1 MADPTPFVPATE
13 SAPQTEAYAKK
24 DPVVPSLEEMAGTIY
39 VQPDPEPEEESF
51 FDFNIFG
58 DDEDDDDQD
67 DPMGETVVLPSK
79 EYQRSLK
86 VASKSAFPI
95 DDAIQIH
102 KTWSGKDIDDDVDK
116 AESEGLIDTAI
127 DIAGTGLSFISDVM
141 ETPQDLFGI
150 GNLWQLGTV
159 ADVAGLQTEDQAGK
173 LLHNLTG
180 DFTELLGDANSII
193 ADYTS
198 PSMGIKSLLEDSDIG
213 PEKELIVQKRNEEFN
228 DAANELGKHI
238 YSALAD
244 KKILAAAMENP
255 GYLFSNR
262 WNLTGEMFLDFMIP
276 PDLARKLANNMN
288 ESILINSM
296 LPFQQARQ
304 ALDIAS
310 TASAVTSMVLDEDV
324 TPGMALEQKAKSIVP
339 YSPKTLANA
348 AADPVGRMVLGLAAE
363 VAFDPLW
370 FLGPA
375 KAAVTVQ
382 KGNQTFSL
390 TGKASQAAG
399 ILEGLSGKV
408 GQANSFR
415 RLVLDLIIPDK
426 STKEGLENVQEAKQ
440 VVNKLLQSGSQSAKK
455 DMQTANKFK
464 SLADTVD
471 TGGSYGL
478 APFATVGGLNRAKQE
493 LINLIKAQ
501 KAELTAIITSKGP
514 KVRQRT
520 LHVQKKIK
528 ELTSDLAIINSK
540 TDPDSVLKMLRSV
553 ENKYRYNAK
562 VTNYKIN
569 QVRTLVEL
577 ADNAKVSNLALE
589 KGLPVVG
596 TWHIPLTGKQVEVG
610 AKLRGQLSEVA
621 SNLNKALGDS
631 QVLAIATGPIS
642 KALKPLT
649 YSSVQAKRIQNTKN
663 GFEPT
668 HGFKFS
674 EKFVDATHTLLSKV
688 EVSAKEKVYEP
699 YFLRG
704 LDWLGMAFGTRRWN
718 PFVSH
723 RNNAFE
729 TSFYGVRQ
737 NAFMMDTPLSYSSIM
752 RVKRVRPELWDNYQE
767 ALTNYIRQVSIMQ
780 SELTNKVGRVYST
793 AEGALKEYKS
803 NSAKRIEQIP
813 DEVSKLTNDLSQLPK
828 RGGSK
833 ETQAKRVAI
842 RKEISQLKSEI
853 DELKLIVSDEYN
865 VNTLVTD
872 VGSMIEE
879 GVGFLDDNPWLGVV
893 RTEWLAVRNDL
904 AIKLQKPTEEIDQ
917 AIAAMSR
924 FLKGDKVKA
933 DEYAKIINQLAQVLD
948 GQTNP
953 VSIQKLEMSD
963 LADAL
968 EIRLEQRL
976 KVLSSVK
983 EKTLSEIIYKTI
995 DITDGKPFGRETEQ
1009 AIQDMLLKVLGGDEG
1024 LVADILSDAAGIYG
1038 GAARSPEEALKFFAT
1053 SLMDD
1058 FDLIAE
1064 SKAAG
1069 RVLTTK
1075 ELSRVGTGPHPLT
1088 PKSHKGF
1095 GEETFDMSLEEFAH
1109 FIKNEDIEFA
1119 ATFDGKS
1126 GQMIAHSKGDAE
1138 GVEFLDGVLDVAE
1151 KEVLSTNLIARGDH
1165 VSIHNHPSESLA
1177 TYGDEAPQKIKK
1189 VIDEA
1194 QLQELNELAGTNLAP
1209 NELISNYVP
1218 SPEDLVIAIASNSKR
1233 EVIINPDGTA
1243 WIFDRPANG
1252 WMGDELAGDF
1262 NLQSR
1267 ADKAAKETKGFE
1279 LYIDDIRE
1287 AANVTVE
1294 KEFQSLKDELVRLS
1308 SLPEDRRSVLVKKEL
1323 QGWMDRVFVSVR
1335 EEVNAQ
1341 TIELYEEVFGVRPYK
1356 VALPKRYSVSRSIRR
1371 GDEPGYVK
1379 LERNI
1384 IGKRIRRAIQ
1394 DKKTET
1400 KATLKEIEQFQVGA
1414 KTELTLVT
1422 KELKKT
1428 LHAKEQRVASVFEDF
1443 VGKHFDDYPEDVL
1456 YEEILPDIRRAIS
1469 NWVKTDYPDGVK
1481 IEGVSRSASEW
1492 LASERAAGLL
1502 ELPSGVTDSEI
1513 ESLRRSQISLGNQRA
1528 SLEHRVKILTDAVS
1542 KVEKKIA
1549 RGGQVVTP
1557 LTKKAVKVDAK
1568 ILRNKR
1574 IKDVLK
1580 NLVEEAGDK
1589 DTAVVALKDSL
1600 GSLLALP
1607 DTPQFNKMID
1617 AMAESIARNAFDR
1630 KKPLSLKK
1638 SIEQGKEAFRKVGK
1652 EELNDLQ
1659 KKLAEEI
1666 PRIVIPKR
1674 GKNGEDFVRPLQDWE
1689 LEVWAEFKKVT
1700 QHLDPEESMLAAYSA
1715 LADSPKLINEKTVG
1729 KAQYE
1734 RLKDNYKQLIGQRMG
1749 KLPKELEEVKK
1760 AFQGLIKHY
1769 EDLYVQYG
1777 MDFIKSP
1784 EEMLRFWGVVDYIPH
1799 LPMKSKDLLEVG
1811 YSSAIKSQERMSKFA
1826 SGLEQQLGGK
1836 MDARKQRAISGTMRE
1851 INASTSGQSL
1861 AIDPTTLMARYWQS
1875 VKALTSQELVYSLLN
1890 GGVIQTV
1897 TSKPAYRHG
1906 LELFVDKY
1914 KINIDVTKASDEVL
1928 DSLVRAKASPSDLL
1942 ILDKSKTSKEIVP
1955 TYLVAADMNLVP
1967 MFDRAVKGLSNDIMI
1982 TGNAAKWAEQIDPF
1996 TRNKLLVRNQ
2006 MPDLITDMVKR
2017 TAEQREDVFAK
2028 YVRDIPQIKEAQK
2041 IVTSL
2046 LRLKAKQY
2054 ENSQTLFDP
2063 LFLYEKELEKLR
2075 SSYVSTLKKQGKSAD
2090 QIKDLSVKNL
2100 KGQQA
2105 NAWNNVA
2112 KQMNKEATNLKIG
2125 DYQKVKGESLQSFYA
2140 QGAEAWNLYIPRA
2153 VKQSL
2158 EDTIIFEK
2166 RLKDGGALDA
2176 GKKFLDA
2183 TNRFMKI
2190 RFTVVALAFHARNAV
2205 SNVFS
2210 QLLDTNL
2217 STLSAGVQFDA
2228 SRLNSLSG
2236 IYDTYGS
2243 IENARRV
2250 YNLPKMSTES
2260 AFAYKKRRAKLK
2272 ILDEVDELTTTYD
2285 LGDGV
2290 LRSADE
2296 SLKILKERGVIA
2308 SKGTQYV
2315 DLMNFAEDATE
2326 LYSAAAQLQNKPL
2339 LPKKIM
2345 DNPIA
2350 SKLFNRKAISAAE
2363 DFVIVGLPHLIAGGF
2378 IFPISVPKSWGK
2390 SLGSMVENQ
2399 SRISSFIANTKRTGS
2414 FSQAADHVDK
2424 FLFNYSDLTQS
2435 QKRWWRT
2442 FVPFFTWTKKN
2453 IDLQLTMMKEK
2464 PIFYSLFN
2472 KFLVEQAPEIVER
2485 YNADVAGIPYVPT
2498 NKNSRSMLALRD
2510 SHTRNMIRIPVPGR
2524 PGFYIEGLG
2533 LPQEA
2538 FFDQISMAADAVN
2551 PKSRGRFD
2559 DRKPNL
2565 RILGQ
2570 THFLLKGFAEFQSE
2584 HNIYYDQS
2592 FADNTSGRK
2601 AAQVIEG
2608 LRYVSPD
2615 VAQFISEGMG
2625 FTSEQPFRSKTGE
2638 FIGDP
2643 RVTGRAN
2650 FLLANQPYSR
2660 VINDASAISM
2670 MHNAS
2675 FMDRMSPELRE
2686 KYADKEIT
2694 PLSDTWKMWDAYT
2707 GIRIVLEDMEAR
2719 KARSEYDRKKRLQEV
2734 YRRRGITN
2742 IYEKPYLRD

>member
-24 DPVVPSLEEMAGTIY
+24 DPVLPSVEKYDPTSLESLSFR
-39 VQPDPEPEEESF
+39 QPIEIEPKEEESF

-58 DDEDDDDQD
+58 DDEDDVDDE
-67 DPMGETVVLPSK
+67 DPMGEKFILPKKQYELALRVAKESVSPTDNVLAAARLYSN
-79 EYQRSLK
+79 
-86 VASKSAFPI
+86 
-95 DDAIQIH
+95 
-102 KTWSGKDIDDDVDK
+102 KDIDDDVDK
-116 AESEGLIDTAI
+116 AESEGVIAESLDIGSKAAESVTDWIGDTFSTAV
-127 DIAGTGLSFISDVM
+127 DVAGVGLGVLGDVA
-141 ETPQDLFGI
+141 ELPQDLYATYK
-150 GNLWQLGTV
+150 LWELGTI
-159 ADVAGLQTEDQAGK
+159 ADIAGLQTEDQTGKVLQNLAG
-173 LLHNLTG
+173 
-180 DFTELLGDANSII
+180 DYVEAIGDA
-193 ADYTS
+193 YQLTS
-198 PSMGIKSLLEDSDIG
+198 SVSLSNLKSFFEGSAIG
-213 PEKELIVQKRNEEFN
+213 PEKELIAQRKNEEF
-228 DAANELGKHI
+228 DAAANELGKNI
-238 YSALAD
+238 YSALTD
-244 KKILAAAMENP
+244 KKLLAAAMENP
-255 GYLFSNR
+255 GYVFSNR
-262 WNLTGEMFLDFMIP
+262 WNPTGEMFLDFMIP
-276 PDLARKLANNMN
+276 PDLARQLNNNMDEN
-288 ESILINSM
+288 LLVGRA
-296 LPFQQARQ
+296 LPA
-304 ALDIAS
+304 
-310 TASAVTSMVLDEDV
+310 AVR
-324 TPGMALEQKAKSIVP
+324 
-339 YSPKTLANA
+339 PKTLAKA
-348 AADPVGRMVLGLAAE
+348 SADPVGRMVLGLAAE

-399 ILEGLSGKV
+399 ILEGFSGKV

-426 STKEGLENVQEAKQ
+426 STKEGLENVQDAKQ
-440 VVNKLLQSGSQSAKK
+440 VVNKLLQSGSKSAKK

-464 SLADTVD
+464 GLADTVD
-471 TGGSYGL
+471 STN
-478 APFATVGGLNRAKQE
+478 GLNVAKQE
-493 LINLIKAQ
+493 LINLIDAQ
-501 KAELTAIITSKGP
+501 KAELTAIIKSKGP

-528 ELTSDLAIINSK
+528 ELTADLAIVNSK
-540 TDPDSVLKMLRSV
+540 TDADSVLKMLKAV
-553 ENKYRYNAK
+553 ENKYRYNSK
-562 VTNYKIN
+562 VTTYKIN

-596 TWHIPLTGKQVEVG
+596 TWHIPLSGKQVEVG
-610 AKLRGQLSEVA
+610 TKLRGQLGEVA

-631 QVLAIATGPIS
+631 QVLAIATGSIS
-642 KALKPLT
+642 KVLKPLT
-649 YSSVQAKRIQNTKN
+649 YSSLQAKKTKN
-663 GFEPT
+663 QLAGFEPS
-668 HGFKFS
+668 HGFKPS
-674 EKFVDATHTLLSKV
+674 EKFVDMAYSRGIHTK
-688 EVSAKEKVYEP
+688 KFVYEDH
-699 YFLRG
+699 FLRG

-718 PFVSH
+718 PFIAH
-723 RNNAFE
+723 RNNAFDME
-729 TSFYGVRQ
+729 WYGVRQ
-737 NAFMMDTPLSYSSIM
+737 NAFMMDKPVSYSPIM

-767 ALTNYIRQVSIMQ
+767 ALTNYIRQVSVMQ

-803 NSAKRIEQIP
+803 NKAKRIEEIP
-813 DEVSKLTNDLSQLPK
+813 KERLALVNEWKTLRSTTTKDKLVL
-828 RGGSK
+828 SK
-833 ETQAKRVAI
+833 EDKI
-842 RKEISQLKSEI
+842 RSIEIKQELIQLA
-853 DELKLIVSDEYN
+853 DELDEAKLIISDEYN

-904 AIKLQKPTEEIDQ
+904 AIKLQKSTEEIDQ

-1069 RVLTTK
+1069 RVLTAK
-1075 ELSRVGTGPHPLT
+1075 EFSRVGTGPHPLT
-1088 PKSHKGF
+1088 PESHKGF
-1095 GEETFDMSLEEFAH
+1095 GKETFDMSLEEYAH

-1126 GQMIAHSKGDAE
+1126 GQMITHAKGDSTSVDRFGSITKNE
-1138 GVEFLDGVLDVAE
+1138 ER
-1151 KEVLSTNLIARGDH
+1151 KVLSTNLIARGDH
-1165 VSIHNHPSESLA
+1165 VSIHNHPPPTLRDAGGPTEIAEAIWNESQKLLEIIG
-1177 TYGDEAPQKIKK
+1177 GDKSS
-1189 VIDEA
+1189 
-1194 QLQELNELAGTNLAP
+1194 LNK
-1209 NELISNYVP
+1209 LISNYAP
-1218 SPEDLVIAIASNSKR
+1218 SPPDLISAIGINSKR

-1243 WIFDRPANG
+1243 WVFDRPAEG
-1252 WMGDELAGDF
+1252 WMGGKLSGNFDVMDRMDIVRREAMPTYYAATDSVIINPDGTASVIQPFSDLIKNKIEDKVSSLRDEI
-1262 NLQSR
+1262 SR
-1267 ADKAAKETKGFE
+1267 LKELTNKQGPIYKTDRPRFLRLLKDTTNRWVDE
-1279 LYIDDIRE
+1279 VFVGIRE
-1287 AANVTVE
+1287 
-1294 KEFQSLKDELVRLS
+1294 DI
-1308 SLPEDRRSVLVKKEL
+1308 
-1323 QGWMDRVFVSVR
+1323 
-1335 EEVNAQ
+1335 NAQ
-1341 TIELYEEVFGVRPYK
+1341 SILAYEKAFGVTPYK
-1356 VALPKRYSVSRSIRR
+1356 IGLPKRYSVSRSVRR
-1371 GDEPGYVK
+1371 GDKPGYVK

-1384 IGKRIRRAIQ
+1384 IGKRIRQAIK
-1394 DKKTET
+1394 DKKSET
-1400 KATLKEIEQFQVGA
+1400 KATLKEIEQFQIGN
-1414 KTELTLVT
+1414 KTDLTFVT

-1443 VGKHFDDYPEDVL
+1443 VGRHFDDYPEDVL
-1456 YEEILPDIRRAIS
+1456 YEQILPDIRKAIT
-1469 NWVKTDYPDGVK
+1469 NWVRTDYPDGVK

-1502 ELPSGVTDSEI
+1502 ELPSGVTASEI
-1513 ESLRRSQISLGNQRA
+1513 ESLRRSQVGLGNQRA

-1542 KVEKKIA
+1542 KAEKKIA

-1557 LTKKAVKVDAK
+1557 FTKKAVTVDAK
-1568 ILRNKR
+1568 ILRNQR

-1580 NLVEEAGDK
+1580 NLLEEAGDK
-1589 DTAVVALKDSL
+1589 DTAVATLKESL

-1617 AMAESIARNAFDR
+1617 AMAESIARNAFDGQ
-1630 KKPLSLKK
+1630 KPLSLKE

-1652 EELNDLQ
+1652 EELDDLQ
-1659 KKLAEEI
+1659 KKLNETI
-1666 PRIVIPKR
+1666 PRIVVPKKKK
-1674 GKNGEDFVRPLQDWE
+1674 GDEDHIKNLQNWE
-1689 LEVWAEFKKVT
+1689 LEVWTEFKKVT

-1729 KAQYE
+1729 KAHYE
-1734 RLKDNYKQLIGQRMG
+1734 RLKERYSELIGQRMG

-1760 AFQGLIKHY
+1760 AFQSLIKHY
-1769 EDLYVQYG
+1769 ENLYLEYG
-1777 MDFIKSP
+1777 MDFVKSP
-1784 EEMLRFWGVVDYIPH
+1784 EDMLRFWGVVDYVPH
-1799 LPMKSKDLLEVG
+1799 LQIKDDNVLDYYSALKSPENLSTFADTLEG
-1811 YSSAIKSQERMSKFA
+1811 
-1826 SGLEQQLGGK
+1826 QLAGK
-1836 MDARKQRAISGTMRE
+1836 MDARKQRVVSGTIRE
-1851 INASTSGQSL
+1851 INASVSGQSVV
-1861 AIDPTTLMARYWQS
+1861 IDPTKLMARYWQS
-1875 VKALTSQELVYSLLN
+1875 VKSLSGQELVYSLLN
-1890 GGVIQTV
+1890 GGVIQAV
-1897 TSKPAYRHG
+1897 TSKTAYRYQ
-1906 LELFVDKY
+1906 LEKLINDY
-1914 KINIDVTKASDEVL
+1914 KIDNVNVTKASDEVL

-1942 ILDKSKTSKEIVP
+1942 ILDKAKTSKEIVP
-1955 TYLVAADMNLVP
+1955 TYLVAADRNLVP
-1967 MFDRAVKGLSNDIMI
+1967 IFDKKVKYLSNDILV
-1982 TGNAAKWAEQIDPF
+1982 TGNAAKWAEGGLEAGD
-1996 TRNKLLVRNQ
+1996 
-2006 MPDLITDMVKR
+2006 MPALITNMVER
-2017 TAEQREDVFAK
+2017 TAKQREDVFAK
-2028 YVRDIPQIKEAQK
+2028 YIRDIPQIQEAEK

-2046 LRLKAKQY
+2046 IRLKAKQY
-2054 ENSQTLFDP
+2054 ETFGVNTNLFDP
-2063 LFLYEKELEKLR
+2063 LSLYEKELEALQDAHAA
-2075 SSYVSTLKKQGKSAD
+2075 TLNKQNKTPDEILALNARE
-2090 QIKDLSVKNL
+2090 K
-2100 KGQQA
+2100 KGQEA
-2105 NAWNNVA
+2105 NAWRNVA
-2112 KQMNKEATNLKIG
+2112 KQMNKAAINLKIPE
-2125 DYQKVKGESLQSFYA
+2125 YQKVKGESLQSFYA
-2140 QGAEAWNLYIPRA
+2140 QGAEVWNLYIPRA
-2153 VKQSL
+2153 VKQNL
-2158 EDTIIFEK
+2158 EDTILFEN
-2166 RLKDGGALDA
+2166 RLKKGGVLDKS
-2176 GKKFLDA
+2176 KKFLDA
-2183 TNRFMKI
+2183 VNRYMKI

-2217 STLSAGVQFDA
+2217 STLSPGVQFDA

-2315 DLMNFAEDATE
+2315 DLLNFSEDATE
-2326 LYSAAAQLQNKPL
+2326 LYAAAAQLQNKPL

-2350 SKLFNRKAISAAE
+2350 SKLFSRKAISAAE
-2363 DFVIVGLPHLIAGGF
+2363 DSLIVGLPHLMAGGF

-2399 SRISSFIANTKRTGS
+2399 SRISSFIANTKQTGS

-2538 FFDQISMAADAVN
+2538 FFDQIAMAADVVN

-2559 DRKPNL
+2559 DKKPHL

-2570 THFLLKGFAEFQSE
+2570 THFTLKAFAEMQLQ

-2592 FADNTSGRK
+2592 FADNTSGRR

-2643 RVTGRAN
+2643 RVTGNAN
-2650 FLLANQPYSR
+2650 FILANQPYSR

-2670 MHNAS
+2670 MYNAS

-2742 IYEKPYLRD
+2742 TYEKPYLRD

>member
-1 MADPTPFVPATE
+1 
-13 SAPQTEAYAKK
+13 
-24 DPVVPSLEEMAGTIY
+24 
-39 VQPDPEPEEESF
+39 
-51 FDFNIFG
+51 
-58 DDEDDDDQD
+58 
-67 DPMGETVVLPSK
+67 
-79 EYQRSLK
+79 
-86 VASKSAFPI
+86 
-95 DDAIQIH
+95 
-102 KTWSGKDIDDDVDK
+102 
-116 AESEGLIDTAI
+116 
-127 DIAGTGLSFISDVM
+127 
-141 ETPQDLFGI
+141 
-150 GNLWQLGTV
+150 
-159 ADVAGLQTEDQAGK
+159 
-173 LLHNLTG
+173 
-180 DFTELLGDANSII
+180 
-193 ADYTS
+193 
-198 PSMGIKSLLEDSDIG
+198 
-213 PEKELIVQKRNEEFN
+213 
-228 DAANELGKHI
+228 
-238 YSALAD
+238 
-244 KKILAAAMENP
+244 
-255 GYLFSNR
+255 
-262 WNLTGEMFLDFMIP
+262 
-276 PDLARKLANNMN
+276 
-288 ESILINSM
+288 
-296 LPFQQARQ
+296 
-304 ALDIAS
+304 
-310 TASAVTSMVLDEDV
+310 
-324 TPGMALEQKAKSIVP
+324 
-339 YSPKTLANA
+339 
-348 AADPVGRMVLGLAAE
+348 
-363 VAFDPLW
+363 
-370 FLGPA
+370 
-375 KAAVTVQ
+375 
-382 KGNQTFSL
+382 
-390 TGKASQAAG
+390 
-399 ILEGLSGKV
+399 
-408 GQANSFR
+408 
-415 RLVLDLIIPDK
+415 
-426 STKEGLENVQEAKQ
+426 
-440 VVNKLLQSGSQSAKK
+440 
-455 DMQTANKFK
+455 
-464 SLADTVD
+464 
-471 TGGSYGL
+471 
-478 APFATVGGLNRAKQE
+478 
-493 LINLIKAQ
+493 
-501 KAELTAIITSKGP
+501 
-514 KVRQRT
+514 
-520 LHVQKKIK
+520 
-528 ELTSDLAIINSK
+528 
-540 TDPDSVLKMLRSV
+540 
-553 ENKYRYNAK
+553 
-562 VTNYKIN
+562 
-569 QVRTLVEL
+569 
-577 ADNAKVSNLALE
+577 
-589 KGLPVVG
+589 
-596 TWHIPLTGKQVEVG
+596 
-610 AKLRGQLSEVA
+610 
-621 SNLNKALGDS
+621 
-631 QVLAIATGPIS
+631 
-642 KALKPLT
+642 
-649 YSSVQAKRIQNTKN
+649 
-663 GFEPT
+663 
-668 HGFKFS
+668 
-674 EKFVDATHTLLSKV
+674 
-688 EVSAKEKVYEP
+688 
-699 YFLRG
+699 
-704 LDWLGMAFGTRRWN
+704 
-718 PFVSH
+718 
-723 RNNAFE
+723 
-729 TSFYGVRQ
+729 
-737 NAFMMDTPLSYSSIM
+737 
-752 RVKRVRPELWDNYQE
+752 WDNYQE

-813 DEVSKLTNDLSQLPK
+813 DEVSKLTNDLSQLQK

-904 AIKLQKPTEEIDQ
+904 AIKLEKSTEEIDQ

-933 DEYAKIINQLAQVLD
+933 DEYAKIINQIAQVLD

-963 LADAL
+963 LTDAL
-968 EIRLEQRL
+968 EIRLDQRL

-1138 GVEFLDGVLDVAE
+1138 GVEFLDGVLDAAE

-1428 LHAKEQRVASVFEDF
+1428 LHTKEQRVASVFEDF
-1443 VGKHFDDYPEDVL
+1443 VGRHFDDYPEDVL

-1502 ELPSGVTDSEI
+1502 ELPSGVTASEI

-1542 KVEKKIA
+1542 KAEKKIA

-1617 AMAESIARNAFDR
+1617 AMAESIARNAFDGQ
-1630 KKPLSLKK
+1630 KPLALKE
-1638 SIEQGKEAFRKVGK
+1638 SIEQGKKAFRKVGK
-1652 EELNDLQ
+1652 KELKNLR
-1659 KKLAEEI
+1659 KKLEETI
-1666 PRIVIPKR
+1666 PQIVVPKKKK
-1674 GKNGEDFVRPLQDWE
+1674 GGGDHIEYLQDWE
-1689 LEVWAEFKKVT
+1689 LEVWTEFKKVT

-1729 KAQYE
+1729 KAQYD
-1734 RLKDNYKQLIGQRMG
+1734 RLQDRYKLLIGQRMG
-1749 KLPKELEEVKK
+1749 KLPKELKEVKK
-1760 AFQGLIKHY
+1760 AFQSLIKHY
-1769 EDLYVQYG
+1769 EDLYLEYG
-1777 MDFIKSP
+1777 MDFVKSP
-1784 EEMLRFWGVVDYIPH
+1784 EDMLRFWGVVDYVPH
-1799 LPMKSKDLLEVG
+1799 LPIKSKDLLKLG
-1811 YSSAIKSQERMSKFA
+1811 YSSAIKSQEKMSKFG
-1826 SGLEQQLGGK
+1826 SGLEKQLGSG
-1836 MDARKQRAISGTMRE
+1836 MDSRKERVISGTMRE
-1851 INASTSGQSL
+1851 INASVSGESK

-1955 TYLVAADMNLVP
+1955 TYLVAADMGLVP
-1967 MFDRAVKGLSNDIMI
+1967 MFERAVKGLSNDIMI
-1982 TGNAAKWAEQIDPF
+1982 TGNAAKWAEGG
-1996 TRNKLLVRNQ
+1996 LEAGQ
-2006 MPDLITDMVKR
+2006 MPDLLTKMVKR
-2017 TAEQREDVFAK
+2017 TAEQKEDVFA
-2028 YVRDIPQIKEAQK
+2028 
-2041 IVTSL
+2041 
-2046 LRLKAKQY
+2046 
-2054 ENSQTLFDP
+2054 
-2063 LFLYEKELEKLR
+2063 
-2075 SSYVSTLKKQGKSAD
+2075 
-2090 QIKDLSVKNL
+2090 
-2100 KGQQA
+2100 
-2105 NAWNNVA
+2105 
-2112 KQMNKEATNLKIG
+2112 
-2125 DYQKVKGESLQSFYA
+2125 
-2140 QGAEAWNLYIPRA
+2140 
-2153 VKQSL
+2153 
-2158 EDTIIFEK
+2158 
-2166 RLKDGGALDA
+2166 
-2176 GKKFLDA
+2176 
-2183 TNRFMKI
+2183 
-2190 RFTVVALAFHARNAV
+2190 
-2205 SNVFS
+2205 
-2210 QLLDTNL
+2210 
-2217 STLSAGVQFDA
+2217 
-2228 SRLNSLSG
+2228 
-2236 IYDTYGS
+2236 
-2243 IENARRV
+2243 
-2250 YNLPKMSTES
+2250 
-2260 AFAYKKRRAKLK
+2260 
-2272 ILDEVDELTTTYD
+2272 
-2285 LGDGV
+2285 
-2290 LRSADE
+2290 
-2296 SLKILKERGVIA
+2296 
-2308 SKGTQYV
+2308 
-2315 DLMNFAEDATE
+2315 
-2326 LYSAAAQLQNKPL
+2326 
-2339 LPKKIM
+2339 
-2345 DNPIA
+2345 
-2350 SKLFNRKAISAAE
+2350 
-2363 DFVIVGLPHLIAGGF
+2363 
-2378 IFPISVPKSWGK
+2378 
-2390 SLGSMVENQ
+2390 
-2399 SRISSFIANTKRTGS
+2399 
-2414 FSQAADHVDK
+2414 
-2424 FLFNYSDLTQS
+2424 
-2435 QKRWWRT
+2435 
-2442 FVPFFTWTKKN
+2442 
-2453 IDLQLTMMKEK
+2453 
-2464 PIFYSLFN
+2464 
-2472 KFLVEQAPEIVER
+2472 
-2485 YNADVAGIPYVPT
+2485 
-2498 NKNSRSMLALRD
+2498 
-2510 SHTRNMIRIPVPGR
+2510 
-2524 PGFYIEGLG
+2524 
-2533 LPQEA
+2533 
-2538 FFDQISMAADAVN
+2538 
-2551 PKSRGRFD
+2551 
-2559 DRKPNL
+2559 
-2565 RILGQ
+2565 
-2570 THFLLKGFAEFQSE
+2570 
-2584 HNIYYDQS
+2584 
-2592 FADNTSGRK
+2592 
-2601 AAQVIEG
+2601 
-2608 LRYVSPD
+2608 
-2615 VAQFISEGMG
+2615 
-2625 FTSEQPFRSKTGE
+2625 
-2638 FIGDP
+2638 
-2643 RVTGRAN
+2643 
-2650 FLLANQPYSR
+2650 
-2660 VINDASAISM
+2660 
-2670 MHNAS
+2670 
-2675 FMDRMSPELRE
+2675 
-2686 KYADKEIT
+2686 
-2694 PLSDTWKMWDAYT
+2694 
-2707 GIRIVLEDMEAR
+2707 
-2719 KARSEYDRKKRLQEV
+2719 
-2734 YRRRGITN
+2734 
-2742 IYEKPYLRD
+2742 